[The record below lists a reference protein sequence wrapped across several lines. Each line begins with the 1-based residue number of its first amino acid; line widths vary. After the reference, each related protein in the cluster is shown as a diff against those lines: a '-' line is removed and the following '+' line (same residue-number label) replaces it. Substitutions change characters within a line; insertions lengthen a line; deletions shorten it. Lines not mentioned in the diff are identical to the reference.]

1 MTDLTKEDLKN
12 ICESLIYHRKCIV
25 RDLHGLLKWGSTP
38 EDMERTWK
46 LGDEREKIEGL
57 LVKIIGEKPSDNV
70 WDFIEIDH
78 EGIVNDGVFWRR
90 EPEVF

>member
-25 RDLHGLLKWGSTP
+25 RELHGLLKWGNTND
-38 EDMERTWK
+38 DMERTWR
-46 LGDEREKIEGL
+46 LTDERAKIEDL